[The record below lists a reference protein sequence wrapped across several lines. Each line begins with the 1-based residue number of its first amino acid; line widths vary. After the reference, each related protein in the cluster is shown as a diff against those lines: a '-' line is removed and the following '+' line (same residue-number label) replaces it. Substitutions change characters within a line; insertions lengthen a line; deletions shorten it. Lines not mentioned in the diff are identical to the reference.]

1 MSEQEELKYYD
12 VLYDFASVVV
22 RLNEQALDG
31 ETKKNIEKKICR
43 LIPAFT
49 TLCGMDENGKIDISK
64 VEAAKKPGRK
74 PKSESVQPQNATQEL
89 PKEEP
94 EQLPSNFMKDDNG
107 WGLCPVCRK
116 KILKLTKTTK
126 LIDFPAYCKSCKTEY
141 LVSWW
146 NVENKDIEYTRQVND
161 RHYIDRRNI
170 RSEGMKGT
178 GAKSFLNTRTSATE
192 RVAMHL

>member
-1 MSEQEELKYYD
+1 MNKKEELKYYD

-22 RLNEQALDG
+22 RLNEQAFDG

-49 TLCGMDENGKIDISK
+49 TLCGMDE
-64 VEAAKKPGRK
+64 EAVAKLET
-74 PKSESVQPQNATQEL
+74 PKKHKSVQPQNATQEL

-192 RVAMHL
+192 RVAMRL